1 MGLPEAEPL
10 EAPAP
15 GVPSVQAA
23 ATDDHGAGVAQGNR
37 RHGAASC
44 WARTV
49 RAARSITVEPI
60 LFSYMFAF
68 MLTSV
73 VEQTFYVD
81 RACRVHLN
89 FSDSVCTH
97 IKDKEHRSE
106 LDLVQTEVASFHQYN
121 GIVSNVVPFVL
132 ALFLGSWSDR
142 RGRKLFL
149 LLGLAGQTFYFAML
163 TLVASQASWRLETV
177 LALASFPAALTG
189 SNLAIF
195 ASSFSYMADIT
206 STADRTLRIAILDG
220 SYLASMPTGIALGA
234 YLYGSVVNGSF
245 IAMFLINTVIMACT
259 FLYSLLR
266 LKWQTNDSQ
275 KPLNGV
281 NFCTDFFDWKHV
293 VESLRSVV
301 RPRANHGRLYLLL
314 IILSMGLYTFQRN
327 ERQMSFLYTQK
338 KFHWSTIEFSN
349 FRTFQ
354 TATYAAVTLL
364 GAPLLT
370 KLCGLKDSVIVL
382 MGAPAHAIARVIFAL
397 AAVPELFYFGAAV
410 SSLGPTVAPVLRS
423 MTSKVVS
430 FEERGKV
437 FAILT
442 VADSA
447 VPLVSSV
454 IYSQVYNATLI
465 SYPAAFFWVT
475 VASQGLVF
483 IFILV
488 VHCSMKRTLSS
499 DVQALDVEGK

>member
-1 MGLPEAEPL
+1 MAEPL

-15 GVPSVQAA
+15 GQPGPEAKRSASSP
-23 ATDDHGAGVAQGNR
+23 DDHGVDVALGNR

-44 WARTV
+44 CSGLW
-49 RAARSITVEPI
+49 RAARCVTVEPV

-73 VEQTFYVD
+73 VEQDFYVD
-81 RACRVHLN
+81 RACRAHLN
-89 FSDSVCTH
+89 LSDYVCSH
-97 IKDKEHRSE
+97 IRDKGNED
-106 LDLVQTEVASFHQYN
+106 DLSRVQIEVASFYQYN
-121 GIVSNVVPFVL
+121 GIASNAVPFIL

-142 RGRKLFL
+142 RGRKLLL
-149 LLGLAGQTFYFAML
+149 LLGLAGQIYYFAML
-163 TLVASQASWRLETV
+163 TLVSTQVTWRLETV

-195 ASSFSYMADIT
+195 ASTFSYMADIS

-220 SYLASMPTGIALGA
+220 SYLASMPTGIALGS
-234 YLYGSVVNGSF
+234 YLFRSVVNRSF
-245 IAMFLINTVIMACT
+245 TIMFIINTVIMTCT
-259 FLYSLLR
+259 FLYSLVR
-266 LKWQTNDSQ
+266 LKWQTADSQ
-275 KPLNGV
+275 KPLKGV
-281 NFCTDFFDWKHV
+281 NICTDFFDWKHV
-293 VESLRSVV
+293 VDSLRAVV

-338 KFHWSTIEFSN
+338 QFKWSVSEFSD

-354 TATYAAVTLL
+354 TATYAVVTLL

-382 MGAPAHAIARVIFAL
+382 IGAPAHAIARVIFAL
-397 AAVPELFYFGAAV
+397 AEVPWLFYFGAGV

-437 FAILT
+437 FAILA

-454 IYSQVYNATLI
+454 IYTQVYHATLN
-465 SYPAAFFWVT
+465 SYPAAIYWVT

-483 IFILV
+483 IFILI
-488 VHCSMKRTLSS
+488 VHFSMKKTFSS
-499 DVQALDVEGK
+499 DIQALDAEGK